1 MSQIVAYQQVPVF
14 MRRLRTNK
22 EIKIAFTNGC
32 FDLLHRGHVEYLEQA
47 RAVADFLFVGLNS
60 DASVRRLKGSGRP
73 LMSADD
79 RAYILSRLRAVD
91 AVCIFE
97 QDTPF
102 ELIQMV
108 RPDFLIK
115 GGDYRVEDIVGRDF
129 VESYG
134 GQVHTIPLIPGRS
147 TTGIIEKIKSQL
159 TNK

>member
-1 MSQIVAYQQVPVF
+1 MSQIVAYQQVPEF

-60 DASVRRLKGSGRP
+60 DASVQRLKGSGRP

-97 QDTPF
+97 QDTPL

>member
-1 MSQIVAYQQVPVF
+1 MSQIVAYQQVPEF

-60 DASVRRLKGSGRP
+60 DASVQRLKGRGRP
-73 LMSADD
+73 LMPADD

-97 QDTPF
+97 QDTPL

-159 TNK
+159 TDK

>member
-1 MSQIVAYQQVPVF
+1 MSQIVAYQQVPEF

-22 EIKIAFTNGC
+22 DIRIAFTNGC

-60 DASVRRLKGSGRP
+60 DASVRRLKGNGRP
-73 LMSADD
+73 LMPADD

-97 QDTPF
+97 QDTPL

-108 RPDFLIK
+108 HPDFLIK

-129 VESYG
+129 VKSYG

>member
-1 MSQIVAYQQVPVF
+1 MSQIVAYQQVPEF

-22 EIKIAFTNGC
+22 GIKIAFTNGC

-60 DASVRRLKGSGRP
+60 DASVRRLKGRGRP

-97 QDTPF
+97 QDTPL

-147 TTGIIEKIKSQL
+147 TTGIIEKIKSQI

>member
-1 MSQIVAYQQVPVF
+1 MSQIVAYQQVPEF

-22 EIKIAFTNGC
+22 GIKIAFTNGC

-60 DASVRRLKGSGRP
+60 DASVQRLKGSGRP

-97 QDTPF
+97 QDTPL

-108 RPDFLIK
+108 HPDFLIK

>member
-1 MSQIVAYQQVPVF
+1 MSQIVAYQQVPEF

-60 DASVRRLKGSGRP
+60 DASVRRLKGNGRP

-97 QDTPF
+97 QDTPL

>member
-1 MSQIVAYQQVPVF
+1 MSQIVAYQQVPEF

-73 LMSADD
+73 LMPADD

-97 QDTPF
+97 QDTPL

-147 TTGIIEKIKSQL
+147 TTGIIEKIKSQI